1 MDKES
6 LNNHANIILDLSQK
20 ISNYLSYIYKFD
32 KTELND
38 FCNMYIIENC
48 GDIVYNLDYDIN
60 LMKACIYNKA
70 KKRAIGYII
79 SNKEYIDLES
89 VVNSRLES
97 KDNEKETEKLDL
109 SQWNLDERHKNILQM
124 VSMYLEMG
132 YENKEA
138 FNEVAKTLQIDIE
151 ELMYEVEVI
160 KENILISKDKEY
172 GEEL

>member
-1 MDKES
+1 
-6 LNNHANIILDLSQK
+6 
-20 ISNYLSYIYKFD
+20 
-32 KTELND
+32 
-38 FCNMYIIENC
+38 MYIIEKC

-60 LMKACIYNKA
+60 LMKACLYNKV

-79 SNKEYIDLES
+79 NYKKDIDIDLEI
-89 VVNSRLES
+89 VINSRLVS
-97 KDNEKETEKLDL
+97 KDYNKETEKLDL